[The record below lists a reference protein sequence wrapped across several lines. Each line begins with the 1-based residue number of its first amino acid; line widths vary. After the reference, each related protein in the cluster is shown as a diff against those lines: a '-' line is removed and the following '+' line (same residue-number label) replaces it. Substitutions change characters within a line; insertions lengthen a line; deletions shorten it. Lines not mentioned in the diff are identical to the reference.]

1 MKNFIIAILSLIII
15 SIGGY
20 YCYVYLYK
28 KETFQSDDYKLPTDN
43 SKLTKEMFP
52 NYTKIIEKPVT
63 EKEFLLGFLENK
75 YPLSGTSLFEDIRT
89 DYYRWFEKYNLIN
102 NIRKNPEK
110 ITTLFN
116 DYKSDFYDLVPSST
130 YSNSNIETII
140 QLLIVSYNDL
150 NKNPELASKNMK
162 YIYGS
167 MNSSN
172 NYKTYLHYDYFI
184 EEEIMTQQSKETFE
198 NLYKGIDS
206 KFTDTDRNW
215 FYSFW
220 VRRYKEGNI
229 NQTIAIIREVNEHY
243 NPDSG
248 ESDE

>member
-1 MKNFIIAILSLIII
+1 MKNFIIAVLTTILLTII
-15 SIGGY
+15 GY
-20 YCYVYLYK
+20 YCYVYYYK
-28 KETFQSDDYKLPTDN
+28 KETFQSDRYKLPIDN
-43 SKLTKEMFP
+43 SKLVKEVFP
-52 NYTKIIEKPVT
+52 NYKIVEKPVT

-89 DYYRWFEKYNLIN
+89 DYYRWFEKSNLIN

-116 DYKSDFYDLVPSST
+116 DYKSDFYDLVPSSA
-130 YSNSNIETII
+130 YRNSNIETII
-140 QLLIVSYNDL
+140 QLLIVSYDDL
-150 NKNPELASKNMK
+150 NKNPELADKNMK
-162 YIYGS
+162 YIYES
-167 MNSSN
+167 MNSSDN
-172 NYKTYLHYDYFI
+172 DKTYLHYDYFI

-198 NLYKGIDS
+198 NLYKSIDS

-220 VRRYKEGNI
+220 VRRFKEGNI
-229 NQTIAIIREVNEHY
+229 NQTIAIIREVSNHY
-243 NPDSG
+243 NQDFE